1 MRLEIVTA
9 DRREAFAL
17 LGGAEVALD
26 QRIDLG
32 DGLSA
37 TYRGSRVQKSPGYPA
52 LTAFEV
58 AVPAG
63 LGAPAAAERLWLWLK
78 AGLPAK
84 PQGLSV
90 DGAEIRFKEALL
102 KRTVIAK
109 LGG

>member
-26 QRIDLG
+26 QRVDLG
-32 DGLSA
+32 EGVSA
-37 TYRGSRVQKSPGYPA
+37 TYQGSRVQKSPGYPT
-52 LTAFEV
+52 LSTFEV
-58 AVPAG
+58 SVAPGIAG
-63 LGAPAAAERLWLWLK
+63 TSAADRLWAWLK

-90 DGAEIRFKEALL
+90 DGAEILFEESML
-102 KRTVIAK
+102 KRTVVAK
-109 LGG
+109 LSR